1 MFRLYIKEWGT
12 YLLHILVTNSVV
24 VDPKGRAVWVCGR

>member
-12 YLLHILVTNSVV
+12 YLLHTLVTNSVV
-24 VDPKGRAVWVCGR
+24 ADPMGRAV